1 MKRTIYIII
10 AAGIV
15 NIIIINIYI
24 LPNQFL
30 FWSHVLYSFIGNNL
44 STAQATTKI
53 IVKKNSINNN
63 DINKNDINMFSIM
76 LPSLLIQDQI
86 PESSLI

>member
-1 MKRTIYIII
+1 MKKAIYTII

-15 NIIIINIYI
+15 NIIVINIYI

-30 FWSHVLYSFIGNNL
+30 FWNHILYSSIGNNL

-53 IVKKNSINNN
+53 AVKKIRLTRM
-63 DINKNDINMFSIM
+63 I
-76 LPSLLIQDQI
+76 
-86 PESSLI
+86 